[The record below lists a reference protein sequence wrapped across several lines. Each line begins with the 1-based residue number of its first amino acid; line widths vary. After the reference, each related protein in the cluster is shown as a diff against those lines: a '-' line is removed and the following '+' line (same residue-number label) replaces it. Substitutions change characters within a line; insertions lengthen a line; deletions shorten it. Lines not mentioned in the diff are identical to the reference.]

1 MIRTQNFQRRWQEVK
16 EDVILGYEKLHS
28 NEIVVNGI
36 FVESVESKLKEFS
49 GRKFALLL
57 HSGSHAISMAIKA
70 HNIGPQDEVIIP
82 NYSCQATLSSV
93 AITGCTPVMCEIN
106 EHGMMDSDRLQ
117 ECLTPNTKAVLATGL
132 YGDVHDHEKIEH
144 FCKTNNIFY
153 LNDAAQ
159 SQFALYKGRNS
170 LELGDTV
177 CMSFA
182 DNKVI
187 PIAGTYGALL
197 TDDQNIYNS
206 VRCLR
211 KNGKPS
217 RLEKFLSAGYS
228 SHPEEHKAVQILAS
242 MKHFRKWMNRRQE
255 IGKIYDA
262 AFAGRIETRSSP
274 VYSTWN
280 GHKYAIMVADKF
292 EAYKRL
298 LELGVETEQHYPDNF
313 SKLSWIKSNLH
324 DSAMTD
330 KFVKQSLTIPNNPHM
345 TDDEIYQVI
354 DAVLNSSVAPS
365 FR

>member
-1 MIRTQNFQRRWQEVK
+1 MIRTQNFQRRWQEIK

-28 NEIVVNGI
+28 NEKVVNGI
-36 FVESVESKLKEFS
+36 FVENVESKLKELS

-70 HNIGPQDEVIIP
+70 HGIGSQDEVIIP

-106 EHGMMDSDRLQ
+106 EYGMMDSDRLQ

-132 YGDVHDHEKIEH
+132 YGDVHDHLAIED
-144 FCKTNNIFY
+144 FCKKNNISY
-153 LNDAAQ
+153 VNDAAQ
-159 SQFALYKGRNS
+159 SQFALYNGRNS

-187 PIAGTYGALL
+187 PTAGTYGALL
-197 TDDQNIYNS
+197 TDDQNIYDS

-217 RLEKFLSAGYS
+217 RLEKFVSAGYS

-255 IGKIYDA
+255 IGKIYDD
-262 AFAGRIETRSSP
+262 AFEGKIEVRSSP
-274 VYSTWN
+274 TYSTWN
-280 GHKYAIMVADKF
+280 GHKYAIMVDNKF
-292 EAYKRL
+292 RTYKRL
-298 LELGVETEQHYPDNF
+298 LELGIETEQHYPDNF
-313 SKLSWIKSNLH
+313 SRLDWVKSNLN
-324 DSAMTD
+324 DSSMSD
-330 KFVKQSLTIPNNPHM
+330 KFVQQSLTIPNNPHM
-345 TDDEIYQVI
+345 TDEEIHKVI
-354 DAVLNSSVAPS
+354 DVVINNTVAPS
-365 FR
+365 F

>member
-1 MIRTQNFQRRWQEVK
+1 MIRTQNFERRWQDVK
-16 EDVILGYEKLHS
+16 EDIMQGYEKLHR
-28 NEIVVNGI
+28 NEKVINGT
-36 FVESVESKLKEFS
+36 FVESVESKLKELS
-49 GRKFALLL
+49 HRKFALLL

-70 HNIGPQDEVIIP
+70 HGIESTDEVIIP

-93 AITGCTPVMCEIN
+93 AITGCKPIMCEIN
-106 EHGMMDSDRLQ
+106 EHGMIDTNLLQ

-132 YGDVHDHEKIEH
+132 YGDVHEHKTIED
-144 FCKTNNIFY
+144 FCNKNNIFY

-197 TDDQNIYNS
+197 TDDKNIYDS

-217 RLEKFLSAGYS
+217 RLEKFVSAGYS
-228 SHPEEHKAVQILAS
+228 SHPEEDKAVQILAS
-242 MKHFRKWMNRRQE
+242 MKHFRKWMKRRQD
-255 IGKIYDA
+255 IGKIYDD
-262 AFAGRIETRSSP
+262 AFKGKIETRPSP
-274 VYSTWN
+274 TYSTWN
-280 GHKYAIMVADKF
+280 GHKYAIMVDDKF
-292 EAYKRL
+292 ESYQKL
-298 LELGVETEQHYPDNF
+298 LELGIETEQHYPDNF
-313 SKLSWIKSNLH
+313 SKLGWIKPNLSN
-324 DSAMTD
+324 SPMTD

-345 TDDEIYQVI
+345 TDDEIQQVI
-354 DAVLNSSVAPS
+354 DAVVNSSVAPS
-365 FR
+365 S

>member
-28 NEIVVNGI
+28 NEKVVNGI
-36 FVESVESKLKEFS
+36 FVESVESKLKELS

-70 HNIGPQDEVIIP
+70 HGIGSQDEVIIP

-106 EHGMMDSDRLQ
+106 EYGMMDSDRLQ

-132 YGDVHDHEKIEH
+132 YGDVHDHDAIDD
-144 FCKTNNIFY
+144 FCKTHKIFY

-197 TDDQNIYNS
+197 TDDQNIYDS

-217 RLEKFLSAGYS
+217 RLEKFVSAGYS

-242 MKHFRKWMNRRQE
+242 MKQFRKWMKRRQE
-255 IGKIYDA
+255 IGEIYNDA
-262 AFAGRIETRSSP
+262 FSGKVETRPSP
-274 VYSTWN
+274 AYSTWN
-280 GHKYAIMVADKF
+280 GHKYAIMVDNKF
-292 EAYKRL
+292 TAYKKL
-298 LELGVETEQHYPDNF
+298 LDLGVETEQHYPDNF
-313 SKLSWIKSNLH
+313 SKLDWIKLTLK
-324 DSAMTD
+324 DSAVTD
-330 KFVKQSLTIPNNPHM
+330 RFVKQSLTIPNNPHM
-345 TDDEIYQVI
+345 TDQEIQQVI
-354 DAVLNSSVAPS
+354 DSVINISVAPS
-365 FR
+365 S